1 MICATPGDLN
11 SLGWIEPF
19 AGVTLSHHALA
30 ASAASAGGDWA
41 EAFRISDRE
50 LAISIGDVCGHDA
63 AASKIMLELRNE
75 IRAAAFV
82 SPDPAAVMRAVN
94 DAFYRRLEA
103 TYATSIFGLLDVQD
117 RSLLFASAGHPAPF
131 MMARRQGRFL
141 GPSVNDLPLGI
152 MPALEVT
159 LHRVKIVAGAL
170 VVFYTDGIA
179 EFDRDWT
186 LGETCLHRAVRVAY
200 RSPAT
205 TSASV
210 IAEQLARITP
220 RSDDASILTLRL
232 ARSA

>member
-1 MICATPGDLN
+1 MICQSPEELA
-11 SLGWIEPF
+11 SLGWVEPF
-19 AGVTLSHHALA
+19 PGVTLSHHALA

-41 EAFRISDRE
+41 EAFRVSDRE

-63 AASKIMLELRNE
+63 AASKIMLGLRRE
-75 IRAAAFV
+75 IRAAAHG

-103 TYATSIFGLLDVQD
+103 TYATSIFGLLDVQS

-141 GPSVNDLPLGI
+141 GPPINDLPLGI
-152 MPALEVT
+152 LPALDVT
-159 LHRVKIVAGAL
+159 LHRVPLFAGAL
-170 VVFYTDGIA
+170 LVFYTDGIA
-179 EFDRDWT
+179 EFDRDWM

-210 IAEQLARITP
+210 IADSWRA
-220 RSDDASILTLRL
+220 
-232 ARSA
+232 